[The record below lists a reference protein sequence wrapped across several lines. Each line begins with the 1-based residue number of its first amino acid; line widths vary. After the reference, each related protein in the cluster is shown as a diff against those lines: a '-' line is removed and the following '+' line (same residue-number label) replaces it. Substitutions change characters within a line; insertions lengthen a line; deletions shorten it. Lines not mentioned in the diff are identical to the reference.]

1 MFNRVTKSYIIPMKE
16 LKNMIENSIASQIK
30 KLRNQRGWTQ
40 SQLADRLSVSKQTIS
55 NWETGIKV
63 PRMGSLQKLADLF
76 NVKIGEIINAS
87 INDDD
92 VSNTVKP
99 NNIIYSEGLER
110 ITIPIIGEIAC
121 GDPITAEEN
130 IDGYT
135 EETFEK
141 PIPSGTLFALRCKG
155 HSMEP
160 TIHDGALVTIRE
172 QPTVED
178 GEIAA
183 VLVDGDNEATLKRVK
198 YQGKLIMLMPDNK
211 EYDPII
217 LDKDNPGRIVGKA
230 IHVSWNIK

>member
-1 MFNRVTKSYIIPMKE
+1 MV
-16 LKNMIENSIASQIK
+16 ENSIASQIK
-30 KLRNQRGWTQ
+30 KLRKSRGWTQ
-40 SQLADRLSVSKQTIS
+40 PQLADQLSVSKQTIS

-76 NVKIGEIINAS
+76 NVKIGEITNAS
-87 INDDD
+87 IDDNDIFKINKS
-92 VSNTVKP
+92 SNVIYPLSDSLQRVK
-99 NNIIYSEGLER
+99 
-110 ITIPIIGEIAC
+110 IPIIGEIAC

-130 IDGYT
+130 IEGYT

-160 TIHDGALVTIRE
+160 TIHDGSLVTIRE

-183 VLVDGDNEATLKRVK
+183 VLVDGNTEATLKRVK
-198 YQGKLIMLMPDNK
+198 HQGDLVMLMPDNK

-217 LDKDNPGRIVGKA
+217 LDKKNPGCIIGKA
-230 IHVSWNIK
+230 VHVSWNID

>member
-1 MFNRVTKSYIIPMKE
+1 MRGSSEVVDYLDNLRKKQQVSISELARRVSMSKSTVSLYFKKEREFPVNRLDDFAMALHTTPEDVLGVIDNSNV
-16 LKNMIENSIASQIK
+16 KNPSNVIYP
-30 KLRNQRGWTQ
+30 
-40 SQLADRLSVSKQTIS
+40 LSD
-55 NWETGIKV
+55 
-63 PRMGSLQKLADLF
+63 SLQR
-76 NVKIGEIINAS
+76 VK
-87 INDDD
+87 
-92 VSNTVKP
+92 
-99 NNIIYSEGLER
+99 
-110 ITIPIIGEIAC
+110 IPIIGEIAC

-130 IDGYT
+130 IEGYT

-160 TIHDGALVTIRE
+160 TIHDGSLVTIRE

-198 YQGKLIMLMPDNK
+198 HQGKLIMLMPDNQ

-217 LDKDNPGRIVGKA
+217 LDKNNPGRIVGKA
-230 IHVSWNIK
+230 VHVSWSIE

>member
-1 MFNRVTKSYIIPMKE
+1 MRSSSEVVDYLDNLRKKQQVSISELARRVSMSKSTVSLYFKKEREFPVNRLDDFAMALHTTPEDVLGVID
-16 LKNMIENSIASQIK
+16 NSNAK
-30 KLRNQRGWTQ
+30 KP
-40 SQLADRLSVSKQTIS
+40 S
-55 NWETGIKV
+55 
-63 PRMGSLQKLADLF
+63 
-76 NVKIGEIINAS
+76 
-87 INDDD
+87 
-92 VSNTVKP
+92 
-99 NNIIYSEGLER
+99 NIIYPLSDSLQR
-110 ITIPIIGEIAC
+110 VKIPIIGEIAC

-130 IDGYT
+130 IEGYT

-160 TIHDGALVTIRE
+160 TIHDGSLVTIRE

-198 YQGKLIMLMPDNK
+198 HQGDLIMLMPDNK

-217 LDKDNPGRIVGKA
+217 LDKNNPGRIVGKA
-230 IHVSWNIK
+230 VHVSWNIK

>member
-1 MFNRVTKSYIIPMKE
+1 MV
-16 LKNMIENSIASQIK
+16 ENSIASQIK
-30 KLRNQRGWTQ
+30 KLRKSRGWTQ
-40 SQLADRLSVSKQTIS
+40 PQLADQLSVSKQTIS

-76 NVKIGEIINAS
+76 NVKIGEITNAS
-87 INDDD
+87 IDDND
-92 VSNTVKP
+92 VPKINKPSNV
-99 NNIIYSEGLER
+99 IYPLSDILQR
-110 ITIPIIGEIAC
+110 VRIPIIGEIAC

-130 IDGYT
+130 IEGYT

-160 TIHDGALVTIRE
+160 TIHDGSLVTIRE

-183 VLVDGDNEATLKRVK
+183 VLVNGDNEATLKRVK
-198 YQGKLIMLMPDNK
+198 HQGDLIMLMPDNK

-217 LDKDNPGRIVGKA
+217 LDKNNPGRIVGKA
-230 IHVSWNIK
+230 VHVSWNIK

>member
-1 MFNRVTKSYIIPMKE
+1 MV
-16 LKNMIENSIASQIK
+16 ENSIASQIK
-30 KLRNQRGWTQ
+30 KLRKSRGWTQ
-40 SQLADRLSVSKQTIS
+40 PQLADQLSVSKQTIS

-76 NVKIGEIINAS
+76 NVRIGEITNAS
-87 INDDD
+87 IDDNDISKINKP
-92 VSNTVKP
+92 SNV
-99 NNIIYSEGLER
+99 IYPLSDSLQR
-110 ITIPIIGEIAC
+110 VRIPIIGEIAC

-130 IDGYT
+130 IEGYT

-160 TIHDGALVTIRE
+160 TIHDGSLVTIRE

-198 YQGKLIMLMPDNK
+198 HQGDLIMLMPDNK

-217 LDKDNPGRIVGKA
+217 LDKNNPGRIVGKA
-230 IHVSWNIK
+230 VHVSWNIK

>member
-1 MFNRVTKSYIIPMKE
+1 MKTLE
-16 LKNMIENSIASQIK
+16 IGKRIRN
-30 KLRNQRGWTQ
+30 LRKEHHYTQ
-40 SQLADRLSVSKQTIS
+40 ATLAKALSVKPTTVASWEQGRNKPLMDKVQKIS
-55 NWETGIKV
+55 LLFNIPVSELVDDNDTFNKPSNVIY
-63 PRMGSLQKLADLF
+63 PLSDSLQR
-76 NVKIGEIINAS
+76 VK
-87 INDDD
+87 
-92 VSNTVKP
+92 
-99 NNIIYSEGLER
+99 
-110 ITIPIIGEIAC
+110 IPIIGEIAC

-130 IDGYT
+130 IEGYT

-160 TIHDGALVTIRE
+160 TIHDGSLVTIRE

-198 YQGKLIMLMPDNK
+198 HQGKLIMLMPDNQ

-217 LDKDNPGRIVGKA
+217 LDKNNPGRIVGKA
-230 IHVSWNIK
+230 VHVSWSIE

>member
-1 MFNRVTKSYIIPMKE
+1 MV
-16 LKNMIENSIASQIK
+16 ENSIASQIK
-30 KLRNQRGWTQ
+30 KLRKSRGWTQ
-40 SQLADRLSVSKQTIS
+40 PQLADQLSVSKQTIS

-76 NVKIGEIINAS
+76 NVRIGEITNAS
-87 INDDD
+87 IDDNDISKINKP
-92 VSNTVKP
+92 SNV
-99 NNIIYSEGLER
+99 IYPLSDSLQR
-110 ITIPIIGEIAC
+110 VRIPIIGEIAC

-130 IDGYT
+130 IEGYT
-135 EETFEK
+135 EETFER
-141 PIPSGTLFALRCKG
+141 PIPSGNLFALRCKG

-160 TIHDGALVTIRE
+160 TIHDGSLVTIRE

-198 YQGKLIMLMPDNK
+198 HQGDLIMLVPDNK

-217 LDKDNPGRIVGKA
+217 LDKNNPGRIVGKA
-230 IHVSWNIK
+230 VHVSWNIK

>member
-1 MFNRVTKSYIIPMKE
+1 MV
-16 LKNMIENSIASQIK
+16 ENSIASQIK
-30 KLRNQRGWTQ
+30 KLRKSRGWTQ
-40 SQLADRLSVSKQTIS
+40 PQLADQLSVSKQTIS

-76 NVKIGEIINAS
+76 NVRIGEITNAS
-87 INDDD
+87 IDDNDISKINKP
-92 VSNTVKP
+92 SNV
-99 NNIIYSEGLER
+99 IYPLSDSLQR
-110 ITIPIIGEIAC
+110 VRIPIIGEIAC

-130 IDGYT
+130 IEGYT
-135 EETFEK
+135 EETFER
-141 PIPSGTLFALRCKG
+141 PIPSGNLFALRCKG

-198 YQGKLIMLMPDNK
+198 HQGDLIMLVPDNK

-217 LDKDNPGRIVGKA
+217 LDKNNPGRIVGKA
-230 IHVSWNIK
+230 VHVSWNIK

>member
-1 MFNRVTKSYIIPMKE
+1 MV
-16 LKNMIENSIASQIK
+16 ENSIASQIK
-30 KLRNQRGWTQ
+30 KLRKSRGWTQ
-40 SQLADRLSVSKQTIS
+40 PQLADQLSVSKQTIS

-76 NVKIGEIINAS
+76 NVRIGEITNAS
-87 INDDD
+87 IDDNDISKINKP
-92 VSNTVKP
+92 SNV
-99 NNIIYSEGLER
+99 IYPLSDSLQR
-110 ITIPIIGEIAC
+110 VRIPIIGEIAC

-130 IDGYT
+130 IEGYT
-135 EETFEK
+135 EETFER
-141 PIPSGTLFALRCKG
+141 PIPSGNLFALRCKG

-183 VLVDGDNEATLKRVK
+183 VLVNGNNEATLKRVK
-198 YQGKLIMLMPDNK
+198 HQGKLIMLMPDNQ

-217 LDKDNPGRIVGKA
+217 LDKNNPGRIVGKA
-230 IHVSWNIK
+230 VHVSWNIK

>member
-1 MFNRVTKSYIIPMKE
+1 MDIGK
-16 LKNMIENSIASQIK
+16 QIK
-30 KLRNQRGWTQ
+30 RLRKERKYTQ
-40 SQLADRLSVSKQTIS
+40 AHLAELLGTKPTTVAS
-55 NWETGIKV
+55 WEQGRNKPLMDKV
-63 PRMGSLQKLADLF
+63 QKMAIIF
-76 NVKIGEIINAS
+76 NVPISEIVGGEE
-87 INDDD
+87 NDTP
-92 VSNTVKP
+92 S
-99 NNIIYSEGLER
+99 NIIYPLSDGLQR
-110 ITIPIIGEIAC
+110 VTIPIIGEIAC

-130 IDGYT
+130 IEGYT

-141 PIPSGTLFALRCKG
+141 PIPSGNLFALRCKG

-198 YQGKLIMLMPDNK
+198 HQGKLIMLMPDNQ

-217 LDKDNPGRIVGKA
+217 LDKNNPGRIVGKA
-230 IHVSWNIK
+230 IHVSWSIE

>member
-1 MFNRVTKSYIIPMKE
+1 MKE
-16 LKNMIENSIASQIK
+16 LKIMVENSIASQIK
-30 KLRNQRGWTQ
+30 KLRKSRGWTQ
-40 SQLADRLSVSKQTIS
+40 PQLADQLSVSKQTIS

-76 NVKIGEIINAS
+76 NVRIGEITNAS
-87 INDDD
+87 IDDNDIFKINKS
-92 VSNTVKP
+92 SNVIYPLSDSLQRVK
-99 NNIIYSEGLER
+99 
-110 ITIPIIGEIAC
+110 IPIIGEIAC

-130 IDGYT
+130 IEGYT

-160 TIHDGALVTIRE
+160 TIHDGSLVTIRE

-183 VLVDGDNEATLKRVK
+183 VLVNGDNEATLKRVK
-198 YQGKLIMLMPDNK
+198 HQGNLIMLMPDNK
-211 EYDPII
+211 EFDPII

-230 IHVSWNIK
+230 VHVSWNIK

>member
-1 MFNRVTKSYIIPMKE
+1 MV
-16 LKNMIENSIASQIK
+16 ENSIASQIK
-30 KLRNQRGWTQ
+30 KLRKSRGWTQ
-40 SQLADRLSVSKQTIS
+40 PQLADQLSVSKQTIS

-76 NVKIGEIINAS
+76 NVRIGEITNAS
-87 INDDD
+87 IDDNDIFKINKS
-92 VSNTVKP
+92 SNVIYPLSDSLQRVK
-99 NNIIYSEGLER
+99 
-110 ITIPIIGEIAC
+110 IPIIGEIAC

-130 IDGYT
+130 IEGYT

-160 TIHDGALVTIRE
+160 TIHDGSLVTIRE
-172 QPTVED
+172 QPTVEN

-198 YQGKLIMLMPDNK
+198 HQGDLIMLMPDNK

-217 LDKDNPGRIVGKA
+217 LDKNNPGRIVGKA
-230 IHVSWNIK
+230 VHVSWNIK

>member
-1 MFNRVTKSYIIPMKE
+1 MV
-16 LKNMIENSIASQIK
+16 ENSIASQIK
-30 KLRNQRGWTQ
+30 KLRKSRGWTQ
-40 SQLADRLSVSKQTIS
+40 PQLADQLSVSKQTIS

-76 NVKIGEIINAS
+76 NVKIGEITNAS
-87 INDDD
+87 IDDND
-92 VSNTVKP
+92 VSKINKPSNVIYPLSDSLQRVK
-99 NNIIYSEGLER
+99 
-110 ITIPIIGEIAC
+110 IPIIGEIAC

-130 IDGYT
+130 IEGYT

-160 TIHDGALVTIRE
+160 TIHDGSLVTIRE

-198 YQGKLIMLMPDNK
+198 HQGDLIMLMPDNK

-217 LDKDNPGRIVGKA
+217 LDKNNPGRIVGKA
-230 IHVSWNIK
+230 VHISWNIK

>member
-1 MFNRVTKSYIIPMKE
+1 MV
-16 LKNMIENSIASQIK
+16 ENSIASQIK
-30 KLRNQRGWTQ
+30 KLRKSRGWTQ
-40 SQLADRLSVSKQTIS
+40 PQLADQLSVSKQTIS

-76 NVKIGEIINAS
+76 NVRIGEITNAS
-87 INDDD
+87 IDDNDISKINKP
-92 VSNTVKP
+92 SNV
-99 NNIIYSEGLER
+99 IYPLSDSLQR
-110 ITIPIIGEIAC
+110 VRIPIIGEIAC

-130 IDGYT
+130 IEGYT
-135 EETFEK
+135 EETFER
-141 PIPSGTLFALRCKG
+141 PIPSGNLFALRCKG

-198 YQGKLIMLMPDNK
+198 HQGDLIMLMPDNK

-217 LDKDNPGRIVGKA
+217 LDKNNPGRIVGKA
-230 IHVSWNIK
+230 VHVSWNIK